1 MRKIIIIA
9 LALSLSITT
18 LTGCSTQV
26 EKPEVLKENEISSMQ
41 IMVEV
46 DDNNEDIKSTKR
58 EAVSNKTIEMVET
71 LRLDDEFYKDGYYGV
86 PVSVDD
92 VYYEIPA
99 VKLLN
104 YYFIDLDTV
113 SKMHGIDYE
122 ITKNGISMDI
132 KEDVKLDKS
141 VLKEG
146 SINPLIIN
154 NEEMKIINDEK
165 NLAINYLDKSY
176 ISLISLSEILP
187 EDSRLYID
195 REMGIITNKKPDI
208 KEHPETNNG
217 LLRKNISIDDEHQ
230 LIVREGTYGKALV
243 VYDIYGSSLDITP
256 DNISFSK
263 DLQNIFLHKTEDDL
277 IYMFGLMGNYVEVY
291 KINITEDLT
300 ISILS
305 LGSIQKQ
312 AQNIYYMDDKYIAVG
327 RQNVFGINIGED
339 GVNEVNLKTIT
350 EIKESGGGFNI
361 INDEPYL
368 TVKNNYDKLL
378 IYKMNLEDFKLEEVK
393 ALEPSLS
400 FEDVALNFMYSF
412 VEDGEIS
419 IYAMDSTGYIYNIRY
434 NLETDE
440 TLVEQTQKFK
450 LFYTEEQYPVELSID
465 LVKTGEEGES
475 ELSLTVN
482 GKYLGNNVLVFGVED
497 NWVYCSEYNKDGENV
512 SIYSFRYNAITGIK
526 DYSNAS

>member
-1 MRKIIIIA
+1 
-9 LALSLSITT
+9 
-18 LTGCSTQV
+18 
-26 EKPEVLKENEISSMQ
+26 
-41 IMVEV
+41 
-46 DDNNEDIKSTKR
+46 
-58 EAVSNKTIEMVET
+58 
-71 LRLDDEFYKDGYYGV
+71 
-86 PVSVDD
+86 
-92 VYYEIPA
+92 
-99 VKLLN
+99 
-104 YYFIDLDTV
+104 
-113 SKMHGIDYE
+113 
-122 ITKNGISMDI
+122 
-132 KEDVKLDKS
+132 
-141 VLKEG
+141 
-146 SINPLIIN
+146 
-154 NEEMKIINDEK
+154 
-165 NLAINYLDKSY
+165 
-176 ISLISLSEILP
+176 
-187 EDSRLYID
+187 
-195 REMGIITNKKPDI
+195 
-208 KEHPETNNG
+208 
-217 LLRKNISIDDEHQ
+217 
-230 LIVREGTYGKALV
+230 
-243 VYDIYGSSLDITP
+243 
-256 DNISFSK
+256 
-263 DLQNIFLHKTEDDL
+263 
-277 IYMFGLMGNYVEVY
+277 MFGLMGNYVEVY

-305 LGSIQKQ
+305 IGSIQKQ

-327 RQNVFGINIGED
+327 RQNIFGINIGED

-400 FEDVALNFMYSF
+400 FEGVALNFIYSF

-440 TLVEQTQKFK
+440 TLVEQTQRFK